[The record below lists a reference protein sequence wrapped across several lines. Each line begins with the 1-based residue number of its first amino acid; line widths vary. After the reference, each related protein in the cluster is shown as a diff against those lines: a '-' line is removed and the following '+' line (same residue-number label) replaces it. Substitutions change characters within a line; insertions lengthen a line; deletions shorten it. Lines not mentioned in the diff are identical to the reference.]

1 MSRKKLKK
9 SAKTNELSGEEL
21 DSVAGGATQI
31 ECGLISTEVNID
43 HISSLTS
50 IGDNLDADF
59 ESVATGLKKK
69 KGFGPRSGKPIRN

>member
-9 SAKTNELSGEEL
+9 FAKTNELSGEEL

-31 ECGLISTEVNID
+31 ECGLISTEANID

-50 IGDNLDADF
+50 IGANLDAEF
-59 ESVATGLKKK
+59 ESVATGLKEK
-69 KGFGPRSGKPIRN
+69 KGFGPRPGKPIRN